1 MGSDRGVLGSCLLPP
16 GFWTKIWTTTIAEIR
31 TARRGP
37 GAIPPTRRWRESS
50 ATSPAAV
57 QREGGAWAGTW
68 DTWGRGLGARGGA
81 GRDPAGIQRPWGSAP
96 APDQVSVPA
105 PAQTG
110 LGPSKGPRHSR
121 ARKPRRSTASAGKAR
136 ATGAQST
143 PLPRVCPAS
152 VGMHSSHISIALRR
166 KSMRASELAGSRW
179 ELSTPGGWD
188 LRGVLGGA

>member
-96 APDQVSVPA
+96 APGSGSD
-105 PAQTG
+105 PAQFR
-110 LGPSKGPRHSR
+110 LRLR
-121 ARKPRRSTASAGKAR
+121 
-136 ATGAQST
+136 
-143 PLPRVCPAS
+143 PAS
-152 VGMHSSHISIALRR
+152 VHPRVRGTAEPGSHDAQLLPRERRGLPGHSQHHRRGCALPALGCTAPT
-166 KSMRASELAGSRW
+166 SASLCAGKVCVQVSWLAAAGS
-179 ELSTPGGWD
+179 
-188 LRGVLGGA
+188 